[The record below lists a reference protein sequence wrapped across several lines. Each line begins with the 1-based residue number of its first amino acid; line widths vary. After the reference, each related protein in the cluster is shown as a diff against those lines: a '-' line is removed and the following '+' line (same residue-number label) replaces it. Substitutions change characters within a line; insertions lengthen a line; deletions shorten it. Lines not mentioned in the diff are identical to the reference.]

1 MQGLK
6 TYDSFKDEADSKEQS
21 ASQMKS
27 LRSVDHYEDT
37 VREMLFKGQDLK
49 LQQKKILVVDD
60 QVFNIDALLIILGMV
75 LKVDVDTVCEKASSG
90 EEALRKIIENVE
102 ENDEELCN
110 YSLILMDCNMPF
122 MDGYESTEKIR

>member
-1 MQGLK
+1 
-6 TYDSFKDEADSKEQS
+6 
-21 ASQMKS
+21 MKS